1 MKRGLTI
8 QEAAAHCGISVS
20 CFRSWIRDGLIPGP
34 WSGTKRYDKKALD
47 DALDK
52 LSKLEQN
59 LPTNAY
65 DAWKE
70 KDYDNK
76 TETHQVNEEGSE

>member
-8 QEAAAHCGISVS
+8 QEAADHCGISVS
-20 CFRSWIRDGLIPGP
+20 CFRSWIRDGLVPGP
-34 WSGTKRYDKKALD
+34 WPGTKRYDKKALD

-52 LSKLEQN
+52 LSKLEQT
-59 LPTNAY
+59 LPASAY

-70 KDYDNK
+70 KHNDNE
-76 TETHQVNEEGSE
+76 TETY